1 MALTTTKL
9 AAFLTRK
16 GISATVQVH
25 ESASFDPATN
35 LTTKGSATE
44 YPVKVIPP
52 YKNIEGYKATEL
64 ITSGKGLTGFA
75 NKDLSFTVKAGLLI
89 VVLGKTWTVIGIT
102 PISNSTGILFYLLEI
117 ETGS

>member
-9 AAFLTRK
+9 ADLLTRK
-16 GISATVQVH
+16 GISATVQVY

-35 LTTKGSATE
+35 LTTKGSVTN
-44 YPVKVIPP
+44 YSIKIIPP
-52 YKNIEGYKATEL
+52 YKNIEGYKKTEM

-89 VVLGKTWTVIGIT
+89 IVLGKTWTVVSVT
-102 PISNSTGILFYLLEI
+102 PISNNAGILFYLMEI